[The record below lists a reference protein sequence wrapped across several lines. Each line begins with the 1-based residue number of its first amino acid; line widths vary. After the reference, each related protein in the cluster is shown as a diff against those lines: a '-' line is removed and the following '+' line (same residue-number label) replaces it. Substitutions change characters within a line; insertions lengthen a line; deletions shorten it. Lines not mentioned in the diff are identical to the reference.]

1 MTPRTPPRAL
11 GLGVALTAGATL
23 AAGLTVSTSG
33 TATAAPR
40 TITIKVATFNIGGV
54 FTDGKA
60 RGDHR
65 RWKVR
70 LPVVARQILSRR
82 PDVLAVQEANQARVY
97 PKSMTYGPNQF
108 LDLKGALRARGGTY
122 SLTNEHAY
130 NCARS
135 TSSRNCRYRNRG
147 AAQDNR
153 IFYNHRTMRLVRAGG
168 VRFRAQTAGT
178 NDRYL
183 AWAVFAAKKTG
194 ERFFV
199 ANTHLDPYSVRNR
212 QRQWR
217 EVISNVNRL
226 KGSLPVVVLGDFNTS
241 KFDTYAARFL
251 PAMRAAGYGDVV
263 GQTYRSPVV
272 RRPRPQSMK
281 RAWINSF
288 NGYRRDVRG
297 YAYEDARHKVGNGI
311 DWIFASN
318 RARVRS
324 YEVVADVHP
333 RTLRLRGV
341 IPSDHSMVRATLT
354 M

>member
-1 MTPRTPPRAL
+1 MTPRTPRRAF
-11 GLGVALTAGATL
+11 GLAVALTAGATL
-23 AAGLTVSTSG
+23 AAGLAVSG
-33 TATAAPR
+33 GPATAAPAST
-40 TITIKVATFNIGGV
+40 TITVATFNIGTV
-54 FTDGKA
+54 SSDKKA
-60 RGDHR
+60 RGEHR
-65 RWKVR
+65 PWKVR
-70 LPVVARQILSRR
+70 LPVVAKQILSRR
-82 PDVLAVQEANQARVY
+82 PDVLGVQEANQASVY
-97 PKSMTYGPNQF
+97 PRSMTYGVNQF
-108 LDLKGALRARGGTY
+108 MDLKGALRARGGSY

-135 TSSRNCRYRNRG
+135 TSSRNCRYQNRG

-153 IFYNHRTMRLVRAGG
+153 IFYNNRTVRLVRGG
-168 VRFRAQTAGT
+168 AVRFRAQTAGK

-183 AWAVFAAKKTG
+183 AWAVFAAKRTG
-194 ERFFV
+194 RQFFV
-199 ANTHLDPYSVRNR
+199 ANTHLDPYSIASR
-212 QRQWR
+212 QKQWG
-217 EVISNVNRL
+217 EVISSVNRL

-263 GQTYRSPVV
+263 GQTYKSAVV
-272 RRPRPQSMK
+272 SRPRPESMK
-281 RAWINSF
+281 RAWISSF
-288 NGYRRDVRG
+288 NAFRRDVRV
-297 YAYEDARHKVGNGI
+297 YSYDDARHKVGNGI

-324 YEVVADVHP
+324 YEVVSNLDP